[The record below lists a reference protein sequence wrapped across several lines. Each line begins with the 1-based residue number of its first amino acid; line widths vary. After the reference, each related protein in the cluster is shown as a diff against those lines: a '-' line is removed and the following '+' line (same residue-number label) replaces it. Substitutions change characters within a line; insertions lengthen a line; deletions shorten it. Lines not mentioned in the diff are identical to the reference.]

1 MYCVAGTVQPEQVRT
16 CVSCCAYTYC
26 DSVTTTDTSVALV
39 RDGFDKVASSCVSI
53 VPSFSS
59 TAALLSL
66 AGLKLEKAHVHR
78 MEEVSTYLH
87 CGTGTLI
94 KVRMHAS
101 QWW

>member
-1 MYCVAGTVQPEQVRT
+1 MQPEQVRT